1 MQRDD
6 RAGWGQSHLFFIY
19 ITRLALSVIIY
30 IPLCFPL
37 IPSSSLISKNIKR
50 KKYGESISFLSMED
64 SVPLPFTFRRN
75 FGVFIF
81 SVTEAGVGL
90 YAISRNYRAILP
102 CGEDDVSVGYAVAI
116 LHPDHHYHH
125 FIHHNSY
132 RPAERGTTAKA
143 KNIFRSRKA
152 L

>member
-1 MQRDD
+1 MG
-6 RAGWGQSHLFFIY
+6 AVSFIFHLYNSSGTFRY
-19 ITRLALSVIIY
+19 HLYTSLLPPHPII
-30 IPLCFPL
+30 PTHQQ
-37 IPSSSLISKNIKR
+37 NIKR

-64 SVPLPFTFRRN
+64 PVPLPITFRRN

-125 FIHHNSY
+125 FIRHNSY